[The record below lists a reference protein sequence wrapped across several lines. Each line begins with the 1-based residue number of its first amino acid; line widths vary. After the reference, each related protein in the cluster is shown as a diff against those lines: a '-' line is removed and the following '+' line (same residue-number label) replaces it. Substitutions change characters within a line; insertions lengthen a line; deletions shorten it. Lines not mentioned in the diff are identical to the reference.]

1 MNRREFIGSS
11 VAAFASPFVFGAEKL
26 PMTVSGKHL
35 PSWAFEQIAEGLE
48 RFRAWKG
55 RDEVISFPM
64 TTNCHSRYYALSDN
78 YFDYFDRNDTESEVK
93 AKAKVETAKPAEAD
107 PAKRP

>member
-26 PMTVSGKHL
+26 PITVSGKHL

-55 RDEVISFPM
+55 REEVIS
-64 TTNCHSRYYALSDN
+64 C
-78 YFDYFDRNDTESEVK
+78 
-93 AKAKVETAKPAEAD
+93 ETAVNVGVGAV
-107 PAKRP
+107 